1 MKTNPNII
9 KTSSSKS
16 SKNLFEHE
24 HDSTQHSFGS
34 KSAKGTLTSTS
45 SIEQSST
52 NNVDKTKKFESMDA
66 CPVEL
71 IKFESRCYQR
81 VHHDLLNIVNS
92 WRLQKRV
99 GFPTPMPSP
108 AAFTTTAT
116 LINQQEIPP
125 ADNQSSPHL
134 SNAVIIP
141 ALSTNPLKT
150 KADKT
155 QDNND
160 FLNEMDYSGN
170 DDQEQITVT
179 RNYSKNMVTEKNN
192 VFLAY
197 GLVSASAVLTLAT
210 VGLIASRR
218 KSVIAENQ
226 AIFSPKRI

>member
-1 MKTNPNII
+1 LPETN
-9 KTSSSKS
+9 SDDAKS
-16 SKNLFEHE
+16 NLFEHQ
-24 HDSTQHSFGS
+24 HDITQHSFGS

-45 SIEQSST
+45 ST
-52 NNVDKTKKFESMDA
+52 NGDSVALDQVS
-66 CPVEL
+66 
-71 IKFESRCYQR
+71 
-81 VHHDLLNIVNS
+81 H
-92 WRLQKRV
+92 
-99 GFPTPMPSP
+99 PTPMPSP
-108 AAFTTTAT
+108 ATFTTTAT
-116 LINQQEIPP
+116 LINQQEIVVESTQPISSP
-125 ADNQSSPHL
+125 GYSSTSPTNNQSSTNL

-170 DDQEQITVT
+170 DDQEQITIT
-179 RNYSKNMVTEKNN
+179 RNHSTIMVDEKNN

-218 KSVIAENQ
+218 KSVIAE
-226 AIFSPKRI
+226 KRASMLTSMEELSA